1 MASQVRKKYF
11 WERESLKLIFR
22 SEILAYPF
30 VLKLLRNLKGR
41 NIKVLDAGCGTGK
54 LCEMLAAYN
63 FDVYGIDLSKKAI
76 ELAKFRNAKID
87 YKVGNVLNLERF
99 YRNNFFDVVV
109 STFVTL
115 YLKEAQLSKFFKQVF
130 KVLKKQ
136 GIFIIADVHPFL
148 PIVQPKTRWEKWISK
163 NINYFTSG
171 EVEQFIFLPKDKE
184 GTKAAPFKV
193 KWIHHPLF
201 SYFNKLIDAGFKLE
215 RFYELKPNKFILQ
228 KYKKMWGEET
238 RIPVYF
244 VVQAKK
250 V

>member
-1 MASQVRKKYF
+1 MAYQIQKKYF
-11 WERESLKLIFR
+11 WEKESLKLIFR
-22 SEILAYPF
+22 SEILTYPF
-30 VLKLLRNLKGR
+30 VLKLLRNLKDR
-41 NIKVLDAGCGTGK
+41 NIKILDAGCGTGK

-63 FDVYGIDLSKKAI
+63 FDVYGIDLSRKAI
-76 ELAKFRNAKID
+76 ELAKSRNAKID

-99 YRNNFFDVVV
+99 YKNNFFDVVV

-163 NINYFTSG
+163 NINYFMDQ
-171 EVEQFIFLPKDKE
+171 EVEQFIFLPKDKD
-184 GTKAAPFKV
+184 GLKAAPFKV
-193 KWIHHPLF
+193 KWIHHPL
-201 SYFNKLIDAGFKLE
+201 SPYFNKLIDADFNLE

-244 VVQAKK
+244 VLQAKK

>member
-1 MASQVRKKYF
+1 MNESKKY
-11 WERESLKLIFR
+11 
-22 SEILAYPF
+22 SE
-30 VLKLLRNLKGR
+30 
-41 NIKVLDAGCGTGK
+41 
-54 LCEMLAAYN
+54 
-63 FDVYGIDLSKKAI
+63 KAI
-76 ELAKFRNAKID
+76 ELAKSRSTKID
-87 YKVGNVLNLERF
+87 YKVGNILNLERF
-99 YRNNFFDVVV
+99 YKNNSFDVVI

-115 YLKEAQLSKFFKQVF
+115 YFKEAELSKFFKQVF

>member
-1 MASQVRKKYF
+1 MNESKKY
-11 WERESLKLIFR
+11 
-22 SEILAYPF
+22 SE
-30 VLKLLRNLKGR
+30 
-41 NIKVLDAGCGTGK
+41 
-54 LCEMLAAYN
+54 
-63 FDVYGIDLSKKAI
+63 KAI
-76 ELAKFRNAKID
+76 ELAKSRSTKID

-99 YRNNFFDVVV
+99 YKNNSFDVVI

-115 YLKEAQLSKFFKQVF
+115 YFKEAELSKFFKQVF
-130 KVLKKQ
+130 KVLKKK

-184 GTKAAPFKV
+184 GLKAAPFKV
-193 KWIHHPLF
+193 KWIHHPLS
-201 SYFNKLIDAGFKLE
+201 SYFNKLLEAGFKLE

-228 KYKKMWGEET
+228 KYKKMWREET